1 MRRTLFVALFA
12 LIAPALGAQTTAG
25 SIDPGMTKA
34 QVIEHLGAPASERV
48 AGNYTYL
55 FYKNGC
61 ERECGMSDLVVLK
74 NDAVVDAVFRAIERT
89 YSGTSSSPMG
99 RHPQPSGNGTL
110 RVAGDSTGKVTGAV
124 TGVEVNAAP
133 SAPAAKPELTEPAR
147 PDSAP
152 PRDSTATPPQG

>member
-12 LIAPALGAQTTAG
+12 LVAPAVGAQTAG

-48 AGNYTYL
+48 AGSYTYL

-74 NDAVVDAVFRAIERT
+74 DDAVVDAVFRAIERT
-89 YSGTSSSPMG
+89 YSGTSSSPIS
-99 RHPQPSGNGTL
+99 RRPEPSGSGSL
-110 RVAGDSTGKVTGAV
+110 RVAGDSSRKVTGAV
-124 TGVEVNAAP
+124 VGVEVN
-133 SAPAAKPELTEPAR
+133 SAPAAKPELSEPAR
-147 PDSAP
+147 PDSVTP
-152 PRDSTATPPQG
+152 PTDPTATPPQG